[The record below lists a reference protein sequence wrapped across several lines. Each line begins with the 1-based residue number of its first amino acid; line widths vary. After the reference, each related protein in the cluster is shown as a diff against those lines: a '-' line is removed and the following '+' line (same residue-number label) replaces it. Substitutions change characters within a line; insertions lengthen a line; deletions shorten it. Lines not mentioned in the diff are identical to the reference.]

1 MNLKMEQKLLDS
13 FSLSSLTDIVLLLL
27 VFFLLSS
34 TFIIQP
40 GIKVSLPE
48 AETSDEVL
56 DKSITVTIAKEGLYY
71 LNDKQVSLNELGA
84 NLNSMFKTNSDEVIV
99 LKADKDVTVNQLVE
113 VWDICKKVGFSVFN
127 LATEP
132 VNG

>member
-13 FSLSSLTDIVLLLL
+13 FSLSSLTDIVMLLLI
-27 VFFLLSS
+27 FFLLSS

-40 GIKVSLPE
+40 GIKVNLPE
-48 AETSDEVL
+48 ADSSEKVL
-56 DKSITVTIAKEGLYY
+56 EKSITITIAKEGIY

-84 NLNSMFKTNSDEVIV
+84 NMNSLQKSNADDVVIV
-99 LKADKDVTVNQLVE
+99 KADKDATVNQLVE
-113 VWDICKKVGFSVFN
+113 VMDICKKAGFRVLN

>member
-1 MNLKMEQKLLDS
+1 MNLKMEQKFLES
-13 FSLSSLTDIVLLLL
+13 FSLSSLTDIVFLLL

-48 AETSDEVL
+48 AETSEDVL
-56 DKSITVTIAKEGLYY
+56 DKSITVTIAKEGLLY
-71 LNDKQVSLNELGA
+71 LGDKQVSLNELGA
-84 NLNSMFKTNSDEVIV
+84 NLNSLIKSFDGEVIV
-99 LKADKDVTVNQLVE
+99 LKADKEVMVNRLVE
-113 VWDICKKVGFSVFN
+113 VWDICKKVGYKVFN

-132 VNG
+132 ANE

>member
-13 FSLSSLTDIVLLLL
+13 FSLSSLTDIVMLLLI
-27 VFFLLSS
+27 FFLLSS

-40 GIKVSLPE
+40 GIKVNLPE
-48 AETSDEVL
+48 ADSSEKVL
-56 DKSITVTIAKEGLYY
+56 EKSITITIAKEGIY

-84 NLNSMFKTNSDEVIV
+84 NMNSLQKSNVDDVVIV
-99 LKADKDVTVNQLVE
+99 KADKDATVNQLVE
-113 VWDICKKVGFSVFN
+113 VMDICKKAGFRVLN

>member
-1 MNLKMEQKLLDS
+1 MNLKMEQKFLES
-13 FSLSSLTDIVLLLL
+13 FSLSSLTDIVFLLL

-48 AETSDEVL
+48 AETSDDVL
-56 DKSITVTIAKEGLYY
+56 DKSITVTIAKEGLLY

-84 NLNSMFKTNSDEVIV
+84 NLNSLFKSFAGEVIV
-99 LKADKDVTVNQLVE
+99 LKADKEVMVNRLVE
-113 VWDICKKVGFSVFN
+113 VWDICKKVGYKVFN

>member
-1 MNLKMEQKLLDS
+1 MNLKMEQKMLET

-27 VFFLLSS
+27 IFFLLSS

-40 GIKVSLPE
+40 GIKVNLPE
-48 AETSDEVL
+48 AESSEELL
-56 DKSITVTIAKEGLYY
+56 DKSITVTIAKEGVYY
-71 LNDKQVSLNELGA
+71 LNDEQVSLNELGA
-84 NLNSMFKTNSDEVIV
+84 NLNSLYKSFADEVVI
-99 LKADKDVTVNQLVE
+99 LKADKEVTVNQLVE
-113 VWDICKKVGFSVFN
+113 VWDICKKVGFKVFN